1 MGSFMLA
8 DLHET
13 TTGPAGE
20 ACVCESFGVELFEG
34 SRVERVF
41 EMLEGK
47 SEVQNGSVCEAW

>member
-1 MGSFMLA
+1 MGGFMLA

-41 EMLEGK
+41 EMLKGE
-47 SEVQNGSVCEAW
+47 SEVQNGGVYEG